1 MKTSTKIY
9 IGLLLF
15 VLAGYVYYSSTKK
28 PPVNWFESYASKD
41 KIPYGTYIFKKE
53 LSSIFPKNEI
63 EVIEEPP
70 YLFLEDETVRGTY
83 FFANSTLQFGDEEFL
98 RLMDFVK
105 RGNEVFMSTHGMLID
120 TLGVETSRI
129 FSDEFSEEV
138 FFKLQNKAFGN
149 REFSF
154 DRAFKNQVF
163 TKVDTLNTTVLGI
176 TGYLD
181 DDGNRVEEGVN
192 FIKLKHGA
200 GIFYM
205 HTFPEAFT
213 NYHIL
218 DDETRLHT
226 EQIMAY
232 INPEFP
238 ILWDAY
244 YKNGKRGIS
253 SPMHYILTNKSLKW
267 AYYLLLIGVLLFV
280 IFEGKRKQ
288 RAIEIITPLKNQTLA
303 FTRTIAGMYYETQD
317 HKVIAEEKITY
328 FMEFVR
334 NKLHIPTTKMNI
346 SFYKFVAQRS
356 QNSLEDTM
364 SLFQLCNQIH
374 NKNTITEEELMELN
388 KRIENFKNTVE
399 YGKQ

>member
-15 VLAGYVYYSSTKK
+15 ILAGYLYIEYSKK
-28 PPVNWFESYASKD
+28 EPVNLFESYAAKD
-41 KIPYGTYIFKKE
+41 KIPYGTYIFREE
-53 LSSIFPKNEI
+53 LKNLFPNT
-63 EVIEEPP
+63 EVKDIHNPP
-70 YLFLEDETVRGTY
+70 YLFLEDETITGTY
-83 FFANSTLQFGDEEFL
+83 FFANSNLMFGDEEFL

-105 RGNEVFMSTHGMLID
+105 RGNEVFMSTHGMVID
-120 TLGVETSRI
+120 TLGVKTS
-129 FSDEFSEEV
+129 SLVTDQLSQNV
-138 FFKLQNKAFGN
+138 FFKLQNRAFKN
-149 REFSF
+149 REFGF
-154 DRAFKNQVF
+154 DRGFDNQVF

-181 DDGNRVEEGVN
+181 NEGNRVEEGVN

-200 GIFYM
+200 GVFYL

-213 NYHIL
+213 NFNIL
-218 DDETRLHT
+218 NDETRLHT
-226 EQIMAY
+226 EQLASY
-232 INPEFP
+232 LNPNLP

-244 YKNGKRGIS
+244 YKNGKSKIS
-253 SPMHYILTNKSLKW
+253 SPMHYVLTKDSLKW
-267 AYYLLLIGVLLFV
+267 AYYVMLIGVLVFI

-288 RAIEIITPLKNQTLA
+288 RAIKIVTPLKNQTLA
-303 FTRTIAGMYYETQD
+303 FTRTIANMYYETQD

-328 FMEFVR
+328 LLEFVR
-334 NKLHIPTTKMNI
+334 NRLHIPTTKMNM

-364 SLFQLCNQIH
+364 ALFQYCEQIH
-374 NKNTITEEELMELN
+374 AKNTITESELVELN
-388 KRIENFKNTVE
+388 KRIENFKNRIA